1 MPANLAVHSKEATAL
16 SLLFARYVAGE
27 ISDTSWGT
35 LMSLLDE
42 SDANPEERL
51 ALVNFFNDA
60 CTDLGASAVKM
71 PHLVEVGDYVE
82 MLRAA

>member
-1 MPANLAVHSKEATAL
+1 MRTNLAVDSKEATAL

-27 ISDTSWGT
+27 ISDSSWST
-35 LMSLLDE
+35 LMALLDE

-60 CTDLGASAVKM
+60 CTDLGPSAVNV